1 MRSSSSKQ
9 PLNFIISCVRATVID
24 RFESD
29 VSHHLQ
35 VCEGSKIALLG
46 IGNEFRHDDAVGLA
60 VIDRLRALID
70 HPSISLVKCREVPEN
85 FTGRVKRFEPA
96 CVILIDAAD
105 FGGVPGEA
113 RIFELSELE
122 DIQITTHRPSLAVLG
137 DYLRSETSAA
147 IFVIGIQPVDREFG
161 EGLSPAAR
169 RASIIVT
176 DALRTALNRFGAK
189 KD

>member
-1 MRSSSSKQ
+1 M
-9 PLNFIISCVRATVID
+9 ID

-29 VSHHLQ
+29 VSHRLQ
-35 VCEGSKIALLG
+35 RYAGTKIALLG
-46 IGNEFRHDDAVGLA
+46 IGNEFRRDDAVGLA
-60 VIDRLRALID
+60 VIDRLDALID
-70 HPSISLVKCREVPEN
+70 HPSISLVKCYEVPEN
-85 FTGRVKRFEPA
+85 FTGRVKRFKPA

-122 DIQITTHRPSLAVLG
+122 GIEITTHRPSLAVLG
-137 DYLRSETSAA
+137 DYLRSETSAG
-147 IFVIGIQPVDREFG
+147 ISVIGIQPLDREFG

-169 RASIIVT
+169 RASIIVA